1 MNQTNTRQG
10 CKFCT
15 RKGLPILPVRPAI
28 MSQHDI
34 LPVIPESIQMP
45 VPAQGETAYTL
56 RLMRSGYLNIW
67 DEFGNAWINYFVTE
81 GGFYYPLPENGDV
94 PDEVAAGKIKPCIDQ
109 PEELA
114 KASLV
119 TLPVMPDG
127 MKNGLFWFA
136 WSEVKWTE
144 TIRKQFEDKNH
155 REQYMQPFDMDAWLN
170 TQSAAQTLPLS
181 QLEQTVADYS
191 QHVKKSQMWKWS
203 VLIAQLDL
211 LEGLKTLV
219 YPITSKF
226 RPIAT
231 GQQVETTARQ
241 DLHPNG
247 ALLVLQDPTG
257 ILKDLPTLIE
267 YELDKHVYQRP
278 DIKRQVM
285 LLGAI
290 SGIKNSIRDQF
301 QENYI
306 TGTLDEAALIKSIEL
321 DPYGYGRRIVELE
334 ESELDS
340 AFIQNRRAMIMA
352 KTQAHWAE
360 YEQYYNTMA
369 YDAFNLRFQGIL
381 EEYNARVVSPRTQL
395 YLDWFQSPILMHYFQ
410 QHFDTRDLLSGIA
423 YTATA
428 SYCILKMSDKKGSMD
443 YFSESLLK
451 DLSDPINILGRALV
465 FNQDALIKKIED
477 ATQSS
482 VDMMSLNWAGLAD
495 AFAKLIEPHQ
505 ITSQHI
511 MAVYLGN
518 LATVA
523 MNTVDKAMS
532 SEKMYGFVAAFGAF
546 SNKAIIPVRKEGIYR
561 HFVKDVVNALVRLSD
576 NNHDLNENEIRKHVY
591 KKLERLKV
599 AGLPMEQKRVLK
611 YWIDIDTSELDRIKL
626 LTPKEQEKAL
636 SQLLQL
642 HSETESASIARMRA
656 SMTSGKGK
664 SGMVIGAGIVSG
676 ILQSVALFH
685 SADLENKKTLPEEV
699 FEAHSRFYAGVAGV
713 VSASFGLVE
722 EGMKRF
728 ASFENLAQK
737 VLFRNSTAFKSLF
750 IGIGKGAGVVA
761 GVISVAFDIYHADE
775 EWGKKNKGL
784 AIAYG
789 LSAASGTWLIII
801 VFSKFFAA
809 FAVLTL
815 LAVLIM
821 IGAAIYIAIEGQNK
835 IQKWLEQCLWQK
847 VPAHIPQSEWPD
859 IYPTMAME
867 MDAFERAI
875 G

>member
-1 MNQTNTRQG
+1 MSQSPKREG
-10 CKFCT
+10 CRFCQ
-15 RKGLPILPVRPAI
+15 RRGLPILPVRPAI

-34 LPVIPESIQMP
+34 LPVMPESIQVP
-45 VPAQGETAYTL
+45 IPAQGETAYTL

-81 GGFYYPLPENGDV
+81 GGFFYPLPENGDV
-94 PDEVAAGKIKPCIDQ
+94 PDEVASGKIKPCIDQ

-144 TIRKQFEDKNH
+144 TIRKQFEDKSH
-155 REQYMQPFDMDAWLN
+155 RERYMQPFDMDVWLN
-170 TQSAAQTLPLS
+170 TQSTAQTLPLS
-181 QLEQTVADYS
+181 ELENTIADYS

-203 VLIAQLDL
+203 ALIAQLDL
-211 LEGLKTLV
+211 LEGLKSLV

-226 RPIAT
+226 SPIAT
-231 GQQVETTARQ
+231 GQQVEMTAHQ

-257 ILKDLPTLIE
+257 ILRDLPTLIE

-290 SGIKNSIRDQF
+290 SGVKNSIRDQF

-306 TGTLDEAALIKSIEL
+306 TTTLREAAYIKSI
-321 DPYGYGRRIVELE
+321 DTYPDGDITVELE
-334 ESELDS
+334 EDELDS

-360 YEQYYNTMA
+360 YQQYYNTEA
-369 YDAFNLRFQGIL
+369 YDAFNLRFQSIL
-381 EEYNARVVSPRTQL
+381 EEYNTRVVSPRTQL
-395 YLDWFQSPILMHYFQ
+395 YLDWFQSPTLMHYFQ
-410 QHFDTRDLLSGIA
+410 QHFDTRDLISGIA
-423 YTATA
+423 YTATV
-428 SYCILKMSDKKGSMD
+428 SYCIIKMSDKKGSLD
-443 YFSESLLK
+443 YFSSSLLK
-451 DLSDPINILGRALV
+451 SLSDPTNILGRALV
-465 FNQDALIKKIED
+465 FNQDALIKKIDE

-482 VDMMSLNWAGLAD
+482 VDMLSLNWAGLAD

-505 ITSQHI
+505 ISSQNI
-511 MAVYLGN
+511 MLVYLGN
-518 LATVA
+518 LATVV

-532 SEKMYGFVAAFGAF
+532 SEKMYSFVAALGAF

-561 HFVKDVVNALVRLSD
+561 HFVQDVVNTLVRLSD
-576 NNHDLNENEIRKHVY
+576 HNHDLNENEIRKHVY

-599 AGLPMEQKRVLK
+599 AGLPMEKNRILK

-626 LTPKEQEKAL
+626 LAPKEQEKAL

-713 VSASFGLVE
+713 VSTSFGLVE

-737 VLFRNSTAFKSLF
+737 MLFRNSTAFKSLF
-750 IGIGKGAGVVA
+750 IGIGKGAGIAA
-761 GVISVAFDIYHADE
+761 GVVSVAFDMSHMLDE
-775 EWGKKNKGL
+775 ISKNNKGL
-784 AIAYG
+784 AVAYG
-789 LSAASGTWLIII
+789 LSGASGIWLTIII
-801 VFSKFFAA
+801 FSKVLAA

-815 LAVLIM
+815 VAVLVV

-835 IQKWLEQCLWQK
+835 IQKWLEQCLWRK

-867 MDAFERAI
+867 MDSFERAL

>member
-1 MNQTNTRQG
+1 MSQSPKREG
-10 CKFCT
+10 CHFCQ
-15 RKGLPILPVRPAI
+15 RRGLPILPVRPAI

-34 LPVIPESIQMP
+34 LPVMPESIQVP
-45 VPAQGETAYTL
+45 IPAQGETAYTL

-81 GGFYYPLPENGDV
+81 GGFFYPLPENGDV
-94 PDEVAAGKIKPCIDQ
+94 PDEVASGKIKPCIDQ

-144 TIRKQFEDKNH
+144 TIRKQFEDKSH
-155 REQYMQPFDMDAWLN
+155 RERYMQPFDMDAWLN
-170 TQSAAQTLPLS
+170 TQSTAQTLPLS
-181 QLEQTVADYS
+181 ELENTIADYS

-203 VLIAQLDL
+203 ALIAQLDL
-211 LEGLKTLV
+211 LEGLKSLV

-226 RPIAT
+226 SPIAT
-231 GQQVETTARQ
+231 GQQVEMTAHQ

-257 ILKDLPTLIE
+257 ILRDLPTLIE

-290 SGIKNSIRDQF
+290 SGVKNSIRDQF

-306 TGTLDEAALIKSIEL
+306 TTTLREAAYIKSI
-321 DPYGYGRRIVELE
+321 DTYPDGDITVELE
-334 ESELDS
+334 EDELDS

-360 YEQYYNTMA
+360 YEQYYNTEA
-369 YDAFNLRFQGIL
+369 YDAFNLRFQSIL
-381 EEYNARVVSPRTQL
+381 EEYNTRVVSPRTQL
-395 YLDWFQSPILMHYFQ
+395 YLDWFQSPTLMHYFQ
-410 QHFDTRDLLSGIA
+410 QHFDTRDLISGIA
-423 YTATA
+423 YTATV
-428 SYCILKMSDKKGSMD
+428 SYCIIKMSDKKGSLD
-443 YFSESLLK
+443 YFSSSLLK
-451 DLSDPINILGRALV
+451 SLSDPTNILGRALV
-465 FNQDALIKKIED
+465 FNQDALIKKIDE

-482 VDMMSLNWAGLAD
+482 VDMLSLNWAGLAD

-505 ITSQHI
+505 ITSQNI

-518 LATVA
+518 LATVV

-532 SEKMYGFVAAFGAF
+532 SEKMYGFVAALGAF
-546 SNKAIIPVRKEGIYR
+546 SNKAIIPVRKAGTYR
-561 HFVKDVVNALVRLSD
+561 HFVKDVVNTLVRLSD
-576 NNHDLNENEIRKHVY
+576 HNHDLNENEIRKHVY
-591 KKLERLKV
+591 NKLKRLKV
-599 AGLPMEQKRVLK
+599 AGLPMEQNRILK

-642 HSETESASIARMRA
+642 HSETESASIARMRT

-685 SADLENKKTLPEEV
+685 SVDLENKKTLPEEV
-699 FEAHSRFYAGVAGV
+699 FEAHNRFYAGVAGV
-713 VSASFGLVE
+713 VSASVGLVE

-728 ASFENLAQK
+728 ASFDNLAQK
-737 VLFRNSTAFKSLF
+737 MLFRNSTAFKSLV
-750 IGIGKGAGVVA
+750 IGIGKGVGIAAGVV
-761 GVISVAFDIYHADE
+761 SSAFDIYHANE
-775 EWGKKNKGL
+775 ERKKKNIGL
-784 AIAYG
+784 FIAYS
-789 LSAASGTWLIII
+789 LSGASGIWLTVII
-801 VFSKFFAA
+801 FSKMLAA

-835 IQKWLEQCLWQK
+835 IQKWLEQCLWRQ

-867 MDAFERAI
+867 MDAFERAL

>member
-1 MNQTNTRQG
+1 MSKSPKREG
-10 CKFCT
+10 CRFCQ
-15 RKGLPILPVRPAI
+15 RRGLPILPVRPAI

-34 LPVIPESIQMP
+34 LPVMPESIQVP
-45 VPAQGETAYTL
+45 IPAQGETAYTL

-81 GGFYYPLPENGDV
+81 GGFFYPLPENGDV
-94 PDEVAAGKIKPCIDQ
+94 PDEVASGKIKPCIDQ

-144 TIRKQFEDKNH
+144 TIRKQFEDKSH
-155 REQYMQPFDMDAWLN
+155 RERYMQPFDMDAWLN
-170 TQSAAQTLPLS
+170 TQSTAQTLPLS
-181 QLEQTVADYS
+181 ELENTIADYS

-203 VLIAQLDL
+203 ALIAQLDL
-211 LEGLKTLV
+211 LEGLKSLV

-226 RPIAT
+226 SPIAT
-231 GQQVETTARQ
+231 GQQVEMTAHQ

-257 ILKDLPTLIE
+257 ILRDLPTLIE

-290 SGIKNSIRDQF
+290 SGVKNSIRDQF

-306 TGTLDEAALIKSIEL
+306 TTTLREAAYIKSI
-321 DPYGYGRRIVELE
+321 DTYPDGDITVELE
-334 ESELDS
+334 EDELDS

-360 YEQYYNTMA
+360 YEQYYNTEA
-369 YDAFNLRFQGIL
+369 YDAFNLRFQSIL
-381 EEYNARVVSPRTQL
+381 EEYNTRVVSPRTQL
-395 YLDWFQSPILMHYFQ
+395 YLDWFQSPTLMHYFQ
-410 QHFDTRDLLSGIA
+410 QHFDTRDLISGIA
-423 YTATA
+423 YTATV
-428 SYCILKMSDKKGSMD
+428 SYCIIKMSDKKGSLD
-443 YFSESLLK
+443 YFSSSLLK
-451 DLSDPINILGRALV
+451 SLSDPTNILGRALV
-465 FNQDALIKKIED
+465 FNQDALIKKIDE

-482 VDMMSLNWAGLAD
+482 VDMLSLNWAGLAD

-505 ITSQHI
+505 ITSQNI

-518 LATVA
+518 LATVV

-532 SEKMYGFVAAFGAF
+532 SEKMYGFVAALGAF
-546 SNKAIIPVRKEGIYR
+546 SNKAIIPVRKAGTYR
-561 HFVKDVVNALVRLSD
+561 HFVKDVVNTLVRLSD
-576 NNHDLNENEIRKHVY
+576 HNHDLNENEIRKHVY
-591 KKLERLKV
+591 NKLKRLKV
-599 AGLPMEQKRVLK
+599 AGLPMEQNRILK
-611 YWIDIDTSELDRIKL
+611 YWIDIDTSELERIKL

-642 HSETESASIARMRA
+642 HSETESASIARMRT

-685 SADLENKKTLPEEV
+685 SVDLENKKTLPEEV
-699 FEAHSRFYAGVAGV
+699 FEAHNRFYAGVAGV
-713 VSASFGLVE
+713 VSASVGLVE

-728 ASFENLAQK
+728 ASFDNLAQK
-737 VLFRNSTAFKSLF
+737 MLFRNSTAFKSLV
-750 IGIGKGAGVVA
+750 IGIGKGVGIAAGIV
-761 GVISVAFDIYHADE
+761 SSAFDIYHANDE
-775 EWGKKNKGL
+775 LNKNNYGL
-784 AIAYG
+784 FIAYG
-789 LSAASGTWLIII
+789 LSGVSGIWLTVII
-801 VFSKFFAA
+801 FSKMLAA

-835 IQKWLEQCLWQK
+835 IQKWLEQCLWRQ

-867 MDAFERAI
+867 MDAFERAL

>member
-1 MNQTNTRQG
+1 MSQMNKRQG

-34 LPVIPESIQMP
+34 LPLLPNNIHVS
-45 VPAQGETAYTL
+45 VPPQGETAYTL

-67 DEFGNAWINYFVTE
+67 DEFGKGWINYFVTE
-81 GGFYYPLPENGDV
+81 SGFYYPLPENGDV
-94 PDEVAAGKIKPCIDQ
+94 PDEIASGKIKPCIDQ

-144 TIRKQFEDKNH
+144 TIRKQFEDKHH

-181 QLEQTVADYS
+181 QLEQIVADYS

-203 VLIAQLDL
+203 ALIAQLDL
-211 LEGLKTLV
+211 LEGLKSLV

-226 RPIAT
+226 SPIAT
-231 GQQVETTARQ
+231 GQQVETTAHQ

-267 YELDKHVYQRP
+267 YELDKYVYQRP
-278 DIKRQVM
+278 DIKRQIM

-290 SGIKNSIRDQF
+290 SGVKNSIRDQF

-306 TGTLDEAALIKSIEL
+306 TTTLREAAYIKSI
-321 DPYGYGRRIVELE
+321 DTYPDGDITVELE
-334 ESELDS
+334 EDELDN
-340 AFIQNRRAMIMA
+340 AFIQNRRSMIMA

-360 YEQYYNTMA
+360 YEQYYNTEA
-369 YDAFNLRFQGIL
+369 YDAFNLRFQSIL
-381 EEYNARVVSPRTQL
+381 EEYNTRVVSPRTQF
-395 YLDWFQSPILMHYFQ
+395 YLDWFQSPTLMHYFQ
-410 QHFDTRDLLSGIA
+410 QHFDTRDLISGIA
-423 YTATA
+423 YTATV
-428 SYCILKMSDKKGSMD
+428 SYCIIKMSDKKGSLD
-443 YFSESLLK
+443 YFSSSLLK
-451 DLSDPINILGRALV
+451 SLSDPTNILGRALV
-465 FNQDALIKKIED
+465 FNQDALIKKIDE

-482 VDMMSLNWAGLAD
+482 VDMLSLNWAGLAD
-495 AFAKLIEPHQ
+495 AFANLIEPHQ
-505 ITSQHI
+505 ITSQNI

-518 LATVA
+518 LATVV

-532 SEKMYGFVAAFGAF
+532 SEKMYGFVAALGAF
-546 SNKAIIPVRKEGIYR
+546 SNKAIIPVRKAGSYR
-561 HFVKDVVNALVRLSD
+561 HFVKDVVNTLVRLSD
-576 NNHDLNENEIRKHVY
+576 HNHDLNENEIRKHVY
-591 KKLERLKV
+591 NKLKRLKV
-599 AGLPMEQKRVLK
+599 AGLPMKQNRILK

-642 HSETESASIARMRA
+642 HSETESASIARMRT

-737 VLFRNSTAFKSLF
+737 MLFRNSTAFKNLF
-750 IGIGKGAGVVA
+750 IGIGKGVGIAAGVV
-761 GVISVAFDIYHADE
+761 SSAFDIYHANE
-775 EWGKKNKGL
+775 ERKKKNIGL
-784 AIAYG
+784 FIAYS
-789 LSAASGTWLIII
+789 LSGASGIWLTVII
-801 VFSKFFAA
+801 FSKVLAA

-815 LAVLIM
+815 VAVLVV

-835 IQKWLEQCLWQK
+835 IQKWLEQCLWRQ

-859 IYPTMAME
+859 MYPTMVME
-867 MDAFERAI
+867 MDAFERAL